1 MGIIQMNLSCWGA
14 VMGLSETLYLISGVV
29 VGMAGLA
36 LIRWFLLRP
45 VRRNPAERLIEEL
58 NCFSAQIGQLSA
70 RMADLSRNIE
80 NRNEHALHARHV
92 EIVENLA
99 AMNRLIR
106 ELNQFFADAEART
119 REESDVPSDFTDRSE
134 ESRFQKLGSISA
146 DEIARTNWDELLERL
161 RREEKK

>member
-1 MGIIQMNLSCWGA
+1 
-14 VMGLSETLYLISGVV
+14 MGLSETLYLVGGVV
-29 VGMAGLA
+29 VGMVGLA

-70 RMADLSRNIE
+70 RMTDLSRSIE
-80 NRNEHALHARHV
+80 NRNERALHARHV
-92 EIVENLA
+92 QIVENLA

-106 ELNQFFADAEART
+106 ELNQFFADAETRS
-119 REESDVPSDFTDRSE
+119 REESGAPSDFTGAGE

-161 RREEKK
+161 RQEEKRK